1 MFAFIKTRK
10 TSLEEEGNAMKTHRK
25 ETPPHHSTEPPLAP
39 ASPAPKPPSL
49 FHDLDFWRFVLAALS
64 LAWEIAKTWVR

>member
-1 MFAFIKTRK
+1 
-10 TSLEEEGNAMKTHRK
+10 MKTHRK